1 MKKGFT
7 LIELMIVLAIIA
19 ILAAVAIPLY
29 DWYKRRTIVA
39 EAQQELMTLSTV
51 QEDYFNSFRRYAN
64 AATLR
69 GFYGVKAYTGT
80 PADEEQGKHF
90 RIDVTNPTTTSFTA
104 TASVC
109 FNKPGTAC
117 NSGNKDTTCTIANGA
132 DQPTCESY

>member
-19 ILAAVAIPLY
+19 ILAAVAIPLF

-64 AATLR
+64 AATLG
-69 GFYGVKAYTGT
+69 GFYGVNIEGRNFKL
-80 PADEEQGKHF
+80 
-90 RIDVTNPTTTSFTA
+90 DVVNTTTTSYTA
-104 TASVC
+104 TAFIC
-109 FNKPGTAC
+109 FNKPGEDC
-117 NSGNKDTTCTIANGA
+117 ESGNKDTTCTIANGA